1 MQVSKVKSFIFKTK
15 MFTSLILRCKIADF
29 GLARSVSSKP
39 SGDSNTSIAPCEP
52 ILTDYVATRWY
63 RAPEIL
69 VASKRYTKGIDMWS
83 LGCILGEMIRGKPIF
98 PGSSTVNQI
107 ERIVTALP
115 RMKEKE
121 INALGAGFGSALLN
135 QQALGSHATMEDLLY
150 GSPDDAKHLVKSLL
164 VLDPVKRLTASDSL
178 NHVYIEK
185 FRNSQQ
191 ELRLSCDVLPPFR
204 DDVQLSVPEYRSK
217 LYELVQSTSTTSPC
231 ALRLERRASLS
242 NPKSSSLINST
253 VCCNTVKSNKSDS
266 KICFEPK
273 YTTPT
278 YSSNLRRISPA
289 HQNYEERKNV
299 NNYTTQKIEKN
310 KSKPNNSTTSQKSS
324 VNNSDDKFTLISVG
338 TASGSDKKFNS
349 LLYEKPKNTS
359 NRTLNEKRHSIDCSY
374 GFQAPS
380 LEIRR
385 KTSELSQ
392 QSVIKNPRTQSN
404 ACIYQ
409 EEARKPRKYKITKN
423 DIVNMTT
430 DGSNYYEQRLKTLE
444 EKIQK
449 HRQDIKTFCGESS
462 KIRTRSVHQTVDGTS
477 ASHGKSIRTKSSAYL
492 QQKKELPPNQNTNSF
507 VNLKLGKGSI
517 PKNMCKYSTSDH
529 QDFQSHTSGSCEFK
543 KSQLHLPVRT
553 SGLLKQT
560 S

>member
-1 MQVSKVKSFIFKTK
+1 MNF
-15 MFTSLILRCKIADF
+15 RCKIADF
-29 GLARSVSSKP
+29 GLARSVSNKP
-39 SGDSNTSIAPCEP
+39 TGDSNTSLDHGEP

-121 INALGAGFGSALLN
+121 IHSLGAGFGSTLLN
-135 QQALGSHATMEDLLY
+135 QQALGGHATMEDLLY

-164 VLDPVKRLTASDSL
+164 VLDPVKRLNANEAL

-191 ELRLSCDVLPPFR
+191 EFQLSSDVLPPFR

-217 LYELVQSTSTTSPC
+217 LYELVQTTSSTPPYP
-231 ALRLERRASLS
+231 LRLERRSSLS
-242 NPKSSSLINST
+242 TRKSNTITNST
-253 VCCNTVKSNKSDS
+253 ISCCSIKSNKSDS
-266 KICFEPK
+266 KPITEPK
-273 YTTPT
+273 YATPT
-278 YSSNLRRISPA
+278 YVSNVRKVSPP
-289 HQNYEERKNV
+289 HQNAEEKSIIQSRSACSNKPL
-299 NNYTTQKIEKN
+299 KLE
-310 KSKPNNSTTSQKSS
+310 KSKSKTSNSSASQKVSTTS
-324 VNNSDDKFTLISVG
+324 DEKFTLISIGVKSG
-338 TASGSDKKFNS
+338 TENKPNS
-349 LLYEKPKNTS
+349 MLHEKREINVNQ
-359 NRTLNEKRHSIDCSY
+359 NRMLNGKRHSIDGSY
-374 GFQAPS
+374 GYQAPKNTIES
-380 LEIRR
+380 RR
-385 KTSELSQ
+385 RVSEVSEVSQ
-392 QSVIKNPRTQSN
+392 QSLTKNTRNINN
-404 ACIYQ
+404 ACACQ
-409 EEARKPRKYKITKN
+409 EDARKPRKYKITKN

-449 HRQDIKTFCGESS
+449 HRQDIKAFCGESS
-462 KIRTRSVHQTVDGTS
+462 KIRTRSVHHNVGS
-477 ASHGKSIRTKSSAYL
+477 EEPSYAKSMRAKSSAYL
-492 QQKKELPPNQNTNSF
+492 QQKKEIVPSNQNTTSF
-507 VNLKLGKGSI
+507 MNFKNGKGNL
-517 PKNMCKYSTSDH
+517 PKNLYKYNSTSSDH
-529 QDFQSHTSGSCEFK
+529 QDFQSHSTGNCEFK
-543 KSQLHLPVRT
+543 KTPLHFPVRS